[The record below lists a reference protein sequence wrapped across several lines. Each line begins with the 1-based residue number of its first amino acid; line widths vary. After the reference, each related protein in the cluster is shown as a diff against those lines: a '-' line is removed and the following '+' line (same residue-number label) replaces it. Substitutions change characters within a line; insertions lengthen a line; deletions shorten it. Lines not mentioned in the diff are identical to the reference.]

1 MTAIEFRLLGPL
13 EVWRGG
19 RQLAIGGPK
28 PRALLAMLLLHAGEA
43 VSTDRLIDAL
53 WGECPPPTAANALQA
68 HVAALRRALE
78 PDRANRGADGVL
90 VTRAPGYL
98 LRVVGGELDVE
109 RFERLLAEGR
119 DALPSDPAAAAG
131 LLREALG
138 LWRGPAL
145 ADFVFE
151 SFAQADAA
159 RLEEARLAALEDRLE
174 ADLALGRH
182 VEVVPELEGLVAEH
196 PFRER
201 LAGQLM
207 LALYRCGRQAD
218 ASRVFHATR
227 SHLVK
232 ELAMEPE
239 PSLRRLLQRVLEQDP
254 TLDWSAP
261 NGATVHGANA
271 EGPVHNLPAELTSFV
286 GRERELE
293 ELRSLLREGR
303 LLTLT
308 GAGGSGKTRLALR
321 VARQEV
327 VNYPDGVWLVELAP
341 LADPALVETSL
352 AAALG
357 VRQQSG
363 PMIDALKR
371 RLDSSQLLVVLDN
384 CEHLVE
390 ACAELAHDLLSS
402 CDHLRILATS
412 REPLKVAG
420 EITWLVPGL
429 ELPDATSLPSPEL
442 TRFAAIRLFAERAAA
457 SRPGFALESEG
468 AEAVALLCR
477 RLDGI
482 PLAIELAAAR
492 TRALSPEEILRRLDD
507 RFRLLTG
514 GARGALERQQ
524 TLRATVDWSH
534 DLLDG
539 SELVLFRR
547 LSIFAGGWTLIDAEK
562 VCADEQLPIDA
573 ICDVLCELVA
583 KSLVVSDSSIAG
595 ATRYRMLETLRDYAA
610 ERMPAGAERQAV
622 GRRHFNRFLQLAEQ
636 AYEQQ
641 QTRGSGAGLETLVA
655 QQDNIRAALAFV
667 QGDDPAGFLRLA
679 AAAEQLWLAGKITE
693 GRRWLE
699 QALAQAPE
707 PTPARVRALNTAVA
721 LTALQS
727 AHERAHRLVDESLA
741 IASALDDRAGEA
753 RARLWQGFIEL
764 TGDPPGHSQSKQS
777 LAMHEAL
784 GDRLGICRSLV
795 FLGIAMTQLPDSK
808 KQGYQALQR
817 AVHMARELEDDWG
830 EAFARIFLGS
840 SELEAG
846 NRELAT
852 THLRA
857 ALLTEALGPI
867 RGTALDAFAKLAVE
881 QDPRRAIRLL
891 AASAAL
897 RERDGGRPP
906 AWIRRSAAA
915 TRARAGQQLDPLD
928 AHRAW
933 EEGSAMTTE
942 ETVAYALEYH
952 ERRHDLR
959 QRAPRGWTSRGSP
972 ASRWR

>member
-1 MTAIEFRLLGPL
+1 MP
-13 EVWRGG
+13 W
-19 RQLAIGGPK
+19 
-28 PRALLAMLLLHAGEA
+28 H
-43 VSTDRLIDAL
+43 
-53 WGECPPPTAANALQA
+53 PPPQPGCCG
-68 HVAALRRALE
+68 RRSGCGAG
-78 PDRANRGADGVL
+78 RRWQISSSNRS
-90 VTRAPGYL
+90 R
-98 LRVVGGELDVE
+98 R
-109 RFERLLAEGR
+109 
-119 DALPSDPAAAAG
+119 
-131 LLREALG
+131 RE
-138 LWRGPAL
+138 
-145 ADFVFE
+145 
-151 SFAQADAA
+151 AA
-159 RLEEARLAALEDRLE
+159 RLEELRLAALEDRLE

-182 VEVVPELEGLVAEH
+182 AEVVPELDGLVAEH
-196 PFRER
+196 PLRER

-227 SHLVK
+227 SRLVRSSRWSPNPRCAGCFSGSSSTTRP
-232 ELAMEPE
+232 LIA
-239 PSLRRLLQRVLEQDP
+239 
-254 TLDWSAP
+254 SAP

-271 EGPVHNLPAELTSFV
+271 EAPVHNLPAELTSFV

-327 VNYPDGVWLVELAP
+327 VNYPDGVWLLELAP

-357 VRQQSG
+357 MRQQAG
-363 PMIDALKR
+363 LLIEALKR
-371 RLDSSQLLVVLDN
+371 RLDSLQLLVVLDN
-384 CEHLVE
+384 CEHLVK

-402 CDHLRILATS
+402 CDQLRILATS

-429 ELPDATSLPSPEL
+429 ELPDLTTLPSPEL
-442 TRFAAIRLFAERAAA
+442 ARFAAIRLFVERAAA
-457 SRPGFALESEG
+457 SRPGFALGSHG

-514 GARGALERQQ
+514 GARGALERHQ

-539 SELVLFRR
+539 REVVLFRR
-547 LSIFAGGWTLIDAEK
+547 LSIFAGGWTLIDAER

-583 KSLVVSDSSIAG
+583 KSLVVSDSSLAG

-610 ERMPAGAERQAV
+610 ERLPAANERQAV
-622 GRRHFNRFLQLAEQ
+622 GRRHFNHFTQLAEQ
-636 AYEQQ
+636 ACEQQ

-655 QQDNIRAALAFV
+655 QQDNIRAALAFARA
-667 QGDDPAGFLRLA
+667 DDPAGLLRLA
-679 AAAEQLWLAGKITE
+679 AAAEQLWLAGRITE

-699 QALAQAPE
+699 QALAKAPE

-721 LTALQS
+721 LAALQS
-727 AHERAHRLVDESLA
+727 AHDRAHRLVDESLA
-741 IASALDDRAGEA
+741 IASALGDRAGEA

-764 TGDPPGHSQSKQS
+764 TEDPPGNSQSKQS

-784 GDRLGICRSLV
+784 GDKLGICHSLV

-817 AVHMARELEDDWG
+817 AVHIARELEDDWG
-830 EAFARIFLGS
+830 EAFAHIFLGW

-857 ALLTEALGPI
+857 AVRTEALGPI

-881 QDPRRAIRLL
+881 HDPRRAIRLL

-915 TRARAGQQLDPLD
+915 TRTRGEQQLDPLD
-928 AHRAW
+928 ARRAW
-933 EEGSAMTTE
+933 DDGSAMTTE
-942 ETVAYALEYH
+942 QTVAYALEDH
-952 ERRHDLR
+952 EQRHHLQ
-959 QRAPRGWTSRGSP
+959 QRHGERASP
-972 ASRWR
+972 T